1 MFLGGLKANKKSSL
15 PYTLPEAL
23 RGAERL
29 ALVLAFGRLSVL
41 EACSTLRSVTKVE
54 VPCERIC
61 VVELDPSSVRSV
73 TKLAGIHK
81 FSPLL
86 THFQGDEAVIHR
98 LVERITD
105 EIDVSRF
112 ALSAYDTEEDDY
124 EVLVRLLLDAFRQ
137 AGLKKIRLL
146 RPKGN
151 ELLADQVVSRD
162 ALDLI
167 AFPYKGGYGL
177 GPTAWV
183 PDVAPM
189 RKRGVEKPA
198 PHSEIS
204 LSPRLAQLLLNLS
217 GLSPGQRLLDPFC
230 GSGTIISEGAL
241 MSLNCTGIDSNPIRV
256 AQAKRNLAWVEKQ
269 SGRTLAHDLR
279 TGDARD
285 FEGRFDGI
293 VTEPILLPRFHSTP
307 SSQKAKRLVN
317 KASRVYSESLYSMAD
332 AVRKGGRIVIVVPT
346 LKTDGSEVL
355 LRLEET
361 ESIGLKEFQPGHVR
375 FEYPVRAAFQSTRWL
390 GRAVYAFERI

>member
-1 MFLGGLKANKKSSL
+1 M
-15 PYTLPEAL
+15 PYTLPDAL

-29 ALVLAFGRLSVL
+29 ALVVAFGRLSVL
-41 EACSTLRSVTKVE
+41 EACSTVKSVTKVE

-73 TKLAGIHK
+73 VKLAGIHK

-86 THFQGDEAVIHR
+86 THFQGDEAVIR
-98 LVERITD
+98 QLVQQITNK
-105 EIDVSRF
+105 IDVWRL
-112 ALSAYDTEEDDY
+112 ALSAYDTDEADY
-124 EVLVRLLLDAFRQ
+124 EVLVRLLLDAFRE
-137 AGLKKIRLL
+137 AGFKKIRLL

-151 ELLADQVVSRD
+151 ELFADQVLSRD

-167 AFPYKGGYGL
+167 TFPYKGGYGL

-189 RKRGVEKPA
+189 RERGVEKPV
-198 PHSEIS
+198 PHSGIS

-241 MSLNCTGIDSNPIRV
+241 MSLNCVGIDSNPARV

-269 SGRTLAHDLR
+269 SGRTLAYHVE

-285 FEGRFDGI
+285 FQGRFDGI

-307 SSQKAKRLVN
+307 SSQKAKQLVN
-317 KASRVYSESLYSMAD
+317 KPSRVYSESLYSMAE

-346 LKTDGSEVL
+346 LKTADGSEVL

-375 FEYPVRAAFQSTRWL
+375 FEYPVRVAFESTRWL
-390 GRAVYAFERI
+390 GRAVYVFERV